1 MAGLLNHRRKN
12 GIGRMNQKIDFY
24 SLSGADDG
32 QGGQTSEIEVSQ
44 LTGVHCEI
52 QEMTGYKRIQFNQ
65 LVSGKPF
72 EIRLRKRSDVTITDR
87 LLIGIDTRRLVIH
100 SVAEDHEYKGNLYIT
115 AVEKM

>member
-44 LTGVHCEI
+44 LTGVPCEI
-52 QEMTGYKRIQFNQ
+52 QEMTGYQPT
-65 LVSGKPF
+65 VGV
-72 EIRLRKRSDVTITDR
+72 EEGVRKAIEWWKSVT
-87 LLIGIDTRRLVIH
+87 
-100 SVAEDHEYKGNLYIT
+100 
-115 AVEKM
+115 